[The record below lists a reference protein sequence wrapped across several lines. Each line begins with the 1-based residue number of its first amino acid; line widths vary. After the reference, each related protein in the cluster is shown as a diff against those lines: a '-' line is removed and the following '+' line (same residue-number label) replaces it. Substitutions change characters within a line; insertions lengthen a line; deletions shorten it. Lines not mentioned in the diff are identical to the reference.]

1 MILLEKELEKKLV
14 DKVKKI
20 GGKAFKFV
28 SPGNAGVPDRLV
40 ILPGNK
46 IGFAEMKRPGG
57 KTTKLQDKQINF
69 IKSLKCFVMVIDNE
83 EKIDRFIERLQ
94 TYETSF

>member
-1 MILLEKELEKKLV
+1 MLEKELERKLV
-14 DKVKKI
+14 DKVQNL

-40 ILPGNK
+40 ILPENK

-57 KTTKLQDKQINF
+57 TTTKLQDKQIKF
-69 IKSLKCFVMVIDNE
+69 IKSLKCLVMVIDSE
-83 EKIDRFIERLQ
+83 TKIDRFIERLQ
-94 TYETSF
+94 TYETSI

>member
-1 MILLEKELEKKLV
+1 MLEKELEKKLV
-14 DKVKKI
+14 AKVKKL

-40 ILPGNK
+40 ILPENK

-57 KTTKLQDKQINF
+57 TTTKLQDKQIKF
-69 IKSLKCFVMVIDNE
+69 IKSLKCLVMVIDSE
-83 EKIDRFIERLQ
+83 TKIDRFIERLQ
-94 TYETSF
+94 TYETSI

>member
-1 MILLEKELEKKLV
+1 MLEKELEKKLV
-14 DKVKKI
+14 AKVKKL

-57 KTTKLQDKQINF
+57 KTKKLQDKQINF
-69 IKSLKCFVMVIDNE
+69 IKSLKCFVMVVDSE

-94 TYETSF
+94 EYETDI